1 MTSRYRFEGFVLDLT
16 ARALLADGVPAPLSG
31 RQIDLLAALVSERG
45 AVVSKNDLLNRVWPG
60 QVVEENNAAVHV
72 SALRRVLGRES
83 IVTVTGQGYRF
94 ALPLIDEDDAAA
106 DASQAASPAQ
116 VPAVRVR
123 GLPSLSVTV
132 HGRDHDL
139 QTLLSRLVRH
149 RLVTVVG
156 APGIGKSTLA
166 LACAHERRQANRDGV
181 VWADL
186 LQGGQPQD
194 PVAAVAAALGLEP
207 DPALGLPGLLALLR
221 PMSVLLVLDNAE
233 GDADRVA
240 AFCHALIEGTEDV
253 TLMVTSRRV
262 LRVPGERVLR
272 TPPLSAPPPGRS
284 VDEALGHGAVALLV
298 DRVRAQGL
306 PFSLGQHNLDQVTT
320 LCRRLD
326 GHPLALQL
334 AAGRLATFG
343 LDSLCERLNDRYR
356 LLTRG
361 TQAGPRRHQS
371 LRACMDDSHAL
382 LSEVERLMLRRL
394 EPFEGGFT
402 LEMAAAALSDRQL
415 DAWTVAEA
423 LEGLVDHSLIQVEGD
438 DRPRYELLESIRAY
452 GLLQLEEHGEV
463 HLARHMHAY
472 TVSQLFERAARAFE
486 MMPDERWV
494 VEFAPELGN
503 VRAALDWCVEHAPVM
518 GLGLLAHAAPLF
530 ELLGLRDEAGWRHA
544 AYENELPHDLPPETL
559 TRFCIDHASLMLP
572 QDPVGAGVWFRR
584 GLRAS
589 RTADDP
595 SVRYRAL
602 CRQVLGDRE
611 ISRAALRHA
620 MGEMTALAGPCEGP
634 QAERLRLLGLAAR
647 AHVWRVEGQAAE
659 ADKALC
665 ASLRLAREIGATA
678 WLMDDLQRL
687 ITLLVGHGRSLPCA
701 SVLVREWEAG
711 PVEGAVRQRLRACRA
726 AVLLAEGRLREAR
739 AVLEL
744 LTAHEAR
751 GQAGPEELQ
760 VCMPLLAWLAFAE
773 GREREAAQITGH
785 VAAAWPQ
792 GGRQCPDAPW
802 DALLQRLRMR
812 MDDLQLADLR
822 EAGRQWMTSD
832 ALAAALAPPEDPA
845 REPTRESSREP
856 ARDLPRE
863 LPRESPPRTLPVL
876 GIIDVDKR
884 WVGG

>member
-1 MTSRYRFEGFVLDLT
+1 MTSRYRFEGFVLDLST
-16 ARALLADGVPAPLSG
+16 RALLADGVPVPLSG
-31 RQIDLLAALVSERG
+31 RQIDLLAALVAQRG
-45 AVVSKNDLLNRVWPG
+45 AVVSKNDLLSTVWPG

-72 SALRRVLGRES
+72 SALRRVLGREA

-94 ALPLIDEDDAAA
+94 ALPLMEDPGPGAGAPD
-106 DASQAASPAQ
+106 DGASMSMSISASTTPM
-116 VPAVRVR
+116 PTVRLKA
-123 GLPSLSVTV
+123 LPSLSVTV
-132 HGRDHDL
+132 QGRDHDL
-139 QTLLSRLVRH
+139 QSLLSRLVRH

-166 LACAHERRQANRDGV
+166 LACAHERRQACRDGA
-181 VWADL
+181 VWVDL
-186 LQGGQPQD
+186 LQGGLSQEP
-194 PVAAVAAALGLEP
+194 ACAVAVALGL
-207 DPALGLPGLLALLR
+207 DPSTPLSTLLEVLR
-221 PMSVLLVLDNAE
+221 PMSLLLVLDNAE
-233 GDADRVA
+233 GQADRVA
-240 AFCHALIEGTEDV
+240 AFCHTLIEGTEDV

-272 TPPLSAPPPGRS
+272 TPPLSSPAQGRS
-284 VDEALGHGAVALLV
+284 VDEALGHGAVALFV

-306 PFSLGQHNLDQVTT
+306 PFALGPHNLDQVTM

-402 LEMAAAALSDRQL
+402 LEMAAAALSDRSL

-423 LEGLVDHSLIQVEGD
+423 LEGLVDHSLIQVDGD
-438 DRPRYELLESIRAY
+438 DRPRYELLESVRAY

-472 TVSQLFERAARAFE
+472 TVHQLFERAARAFE

-494 VEFAPELGN
+494 GEFAPELGN

-518 GLGLLAHAAPLF
+518 GLGLLAHALPLF

-544 AYENELPHDLPPETL
+544 AFETELPHDLPPETL

-572 QDPVGAGVWFRR
+572 QDPAGAGVWFRR

-620 MGEMTALAGPCEGP
+620 MGEMTALAGVCEGP
-634 QAERLRLLGLAAR
+634 HAERLKLLGLVAR
-647 AHVWRVEGQAAE
+647 AHVWRLEGQAVE

-665 ASLRLAREIGATA
+665 ASLRLARDIGATA
-678 WLMDDLQRL
+678 WLMDDLERL
-687 ITLLVGHGRSLPCA
+687 ITLLVAHGRSLPGA
-701 SVLVREWEAG
+701 AVLVREWEAG
-711 PVEGAVRQRLRACRA
+711 AVDGAIRHRLRACRA
-726 AVLLAEGRLREAR
+726 AVLLAEGRVREAR

-744 LTAHEAR
+744 LTTADAR
-751 GQAGPEELQ
+751 FMAGTDGPPLWL
-760 VCMPLLAWLAFAE
+760 PLLAWLALAE
-773 GREREAAQITGH
+773 GRDADAARLTGH
-785 VAAAWPQ
+785 VPQAWPQ
-792 GGRQCPDAPW
+792 GPQQLPDAPW

-822 EAGRQWMTSD
+822 EEGRRWLAVE
-832 ALAAALAPPEDPA
+832 ALAAALAPVGELARDPPRDPP
-845 REPTRESSREP
+845 REPPRVVVAMRRSEP
-856 ARDLPRE
+856 RCE
-863 LPRESPPRTLPVL
+863 GGPPVCS
-876 GIIDVDKR
+876 
-884 WVGG
+884 

>member
-1 MTSRYRFEGFVLDLT
+1 MTSRYRFEGFVLDLS

-72 SALRRVLGRES
+72 SALRRVLGREA

-94 ALPLIDEDDAAA
+94 ALPLIDEDAGAAQGQ
-106 DASQAASPAQ
+106 DTASASSGAA
-116 VPAVRVR
+116 VPTVPTVRLR
-123 GLPSLSVTV
+123 SLPSLSVTV

-166 LACAHERRQANRDGV
+166 LACAHERRQASRDGV

-186 LQGGQPQD
+186 LQGGQAQD
-194 PVAAVAAALGLEP
+194 PVSAVAAALGLDP
-207 DPALGLPGLLALLR
+207 DLPLATLLEVLR

-272 TPPLSAPPPGRS
+272 TPPLSAPPAGRS

-382 LSEVERLMLRRL
+382 LSDVERLMLRRL

-423 LEGLVDHSLIQVEGD
+423 LEGLVDHSLVQVEGD
-438 DRPRYELLESIRAY
+438 ERPRYEWLESIRAY

-518 GLGLLAHAAPLF
+518 GLGLLAHAVPLF

-559 TRFCIDHASLMLP
+559 TRFCIDHARLMLP
-572 QDPVGAGVWFRR
+572 QDAAGAGVWFRR

-602 CRQVLGDRE
+602 CQQVLGDRE

-620 MGEMTALAGPCEGP
+620 MGEMTALAGQCEGP
-634 QAERLRLLGLAAR
+634 HSERLRLLGLAAR
-647 AHVWRVEGQAAE
+647 AHVWRLEGQAAE

-665 ASLRLAREIGATA
+665 ASLRLARDIGATA
-678 WLMDDLQRL
+678 WMMDDLQRL

-711 PVEGAVRQRLRACRA
+711 VVEGALRQRLRACRA

-744 LTAHEAR
+744 LTAPEGR
-751 GQAGPEELQ
+751 CLAGPDGLE
-760 VCMPLLAWLAFAE
+760 VCMPLLAWLACAE
-773 GREREAAQITGH
+773 GRERDAAQLTGH

-792 GGRQCPDAPW
+792 GPRQCPEAPW

-822 EAGRQWMTSD
+822 EAGRRWMESE
-832 ALAAALAPPEDPA
+832 ALAAALAPPEDVA
-845 REPTRESSREP
+845 REP
-856 ARDLPRE
+856 PRAV
-863 LPRESPPRTLPVL
+863 PVI
-876 GIIDVDKR
+876 GWIDADQR
-884 WVGG
+884 RVGG